1 MGEGAQGEAMSKTG
15 TREWSGSSL
24 NIQVGCS
31 HGCLYCY
38 GREAA
43 LRFGR
48 IPNGAAWACPT
59 LDWTAINKGYRL
71 RKRQPIMVPTT
82 HDITMHNWVYA
93 VEMLRKVLAA
103 GNQVL
108 LVSKPDV
115 GVWRS
120 VREALAD
127 YKGQIEL
134 RFTIG
139 ALTDEVARYWEPGAP
154 SIRER
159 LEALQEAHRDGWQTS
174 VSCEPLLEPD
184 HAMTLVS
191 TVERFCTGTVWIGAM
206 RHPRRRTAWY
216 RKELERRLRLVEG
229 TLPLLHAAE
238 ADLAILEAKIQFLEA
253 WQRPDA
259 PPGEPSM
266 RRVYEALRGMSKV
279 RWKDSFWKA
288 LGLKG
293 PEEDGQ

>member
-1 MGEGAQGEAMSKTG
+1 MSKKTG

-24 NIQVGCS
+24 NIQTGCS

-38 GREAA
+38 ARSAA

-48 IPNGAAWACPT
+48 IPNGAAWDSPI
-59 LDWTAINKGYRL
+59 LNRTAINKEYRL
-71 RKRQPIMVPTT
+71 RSPGNQPIMFPTA
-82 HDITMHNWVYA
+82 HDITSHNWLEA
-93 VEMLRKVLAA
+93 VSVLRGVLGA

-115 GVWRS
+115 AVWRS
-120 VREALAD
+120 MRKALAD
-127 YKGQIEL
+127 HKGQIEL
-134 RFTIG
+134 RFTIS
-139 ALTDEVARYWEPGAP
+139 ALTDEVARYWEPNAP

-159 LEALQEAHRDGWQTS
+159 LEALQEADRDGWQTS

-191 TVERFCTGTVWIGAM
+191 TVERFCAGTVWVGAM

-216 RKELERRLRLVEG
+216 RKGLEEWREAVGLDRRVAE
-229 TLPLLHAAE
+229 TAE
-238 ADLAILEAKIQFLEA
+238 ADLAILEAKIQHLEQ
-253 WQRPDA
+253 WQRPEA
-259 PPGEPSM
+259 PEGESSM
-266 RRVYEALRGMSKV
+266 RRVYEALRGRSKV
-279 RWKDSFWKA
+279 WFKDSYREG

-293 PEEDGQ
+293 PEG